1 MLTMATTAIALLA
14 IGATAQW
21 WDNFDPTQHLG
32 GNSPYFSGPNVFG
45 ISTDPPPG
53 CSVDQAGFLSR
64 HGSRYPDPGSYNTWV
79 NLAAKIQNASFSTW
93 APEFQFLQSWKSAL
107 RNPAPELS
115 ELSLGGYKE
124 LYDMGVD
131 YRWQYPDFYTENTPF
146 VLWANRYQQSVFR
159 VVDSARLFARGYLGP
174 NATVDGSVYVL
185 NNSDPRSIANSL
197 AASDLCANYNDNS
210 GGDNATTWAN
220 IYVPPIVKRIN
231 SLFRGNLNF
240 TASDVTQFPYLC
252 GFETQI
258 TGRRSPWCDAF
269 TQQEILAYEY
279 SQDIRYW
286 YGTGLGT
293 KLEKN
298 LMLPFLT
305 ALVQRFV
312 DGPNATYPNGNA
324 STPFH
329 PNPLIATFSNDGQ
342 VNQLA
347 AAIGVFDQEPQLP
360 ATYIPQ
366 SRIFKSSNFVT
377 MRGTVSFERLNCGSR
392 GLYMR
397 IKLNDE
403 VYPVP
408 YCQQGPGR
416 SCPLNQYQSIIA
428 SKTKAAG
435 DFEVACGIANTSI
448 VPIGQDKTTFLT
460 NLNLPFEYVVKP

>member
-1 MLTMATTAIALLA
+1 MATTAIALFA

-93 APEFQFLQSWKSAL
+93 APEFQFLQSWKPAL

-159 VVDSARLFARGYLGP
+159 VVNSARLFARGYLGP

-258 TGRRSPWCDAF
+258 TGRRSPWCDTF
-269 TQQEILAYEY
+269 TPQEISAYEY

-312 DGPNATYPNGNA
+312 DGPNATYPNGN
-324 STPFH
+324 SSITFH

-366 SRIFKSSNFVT
+366 NRIFKSSNFVT

-416 SCPLNQYQSIIA
+416 SCPLIQYQSIIA

-435 DFEVACGIANTSI
+435 DFEVACGIANTSV
-448 VPIGQDKTTFLT
+448 VPIGQDRTTFLT